1 MRKFVT
7 ITTPIP
13 TLEEVAKSHK
23 ISKARQKR
31 ILEIMRSP
39 APARVS
45 ARKKA
50 ATGSSNGHSHNG
62 KSMANG
68 TALSKKSNSAA
79 AS

>member
-1 MRKFVT
+1 MRKFVY

-13 TLEEVAKSHK
+13 TLEEVAKRHK

-39 APARVS
+39 APRRTSVRQKDTA
-45 ARKKA
+45 
-50 ATGSSNGHSHNG
+50 GSSNGHLRNG

-68 TALSKKSNSAA
+68 TALSKKNNSAA

>member
-1 MRKFVT
+1 MRRFVT

-13 TLEEVAKSHK
+13 TLEEVAKRHK

-31 ILEIMRSP
+31 ILEIMRNP

-50 ATGSSNGHSHNG
+50 ATGSSDEHLRNGGGAAKDSVQSKNG
-62 KSMANG
+62 RQAVVI
-68 TALSKKSNSAA
+68 
-79 AS
+79 

>member
-13 TLEEVAKSHK
+13 TLEEVAKWHK

-39 APARVS
+39 VPARVS
-45 ARKKA
+45 ARKRA
-50 ATGSSNGHSHNG
+50 ATGSSNGHLRNEGGAAQDSVQ
-62 KSMANG
+62 
-68 TALSKKSNSAA
+68 SKKSRQAVVI
-79 AS
+79 

>member
-13 TLEEVAKSHK
+13 TLEEVAKRHK

-31 ILEIMRSP
+31 ILEIMRSL
-39 APARVS
+39 APSRVAS
-45 ARKKA
+45 RKRA
-50 ATGSSNGHSHNG
+50 ATGSSNGRMRDG
-62 KSMANG
+62 KSVANG
-68 TALSKKSNSAA
+68 TTLSRKSINAA